1 MEMANL
7 VLEEAEEKM
16 KKTVEATRREFNG
29 IRTGRASPALLDRIT
44 VDVYG
49 TQLPLN
55 QVATIS
61 VPEARLLM
69 ISPWDKGTIPAIERS
84 IMKSDLG
91 LNPSSDGNVIRLAI
105 PQLTEE
111 RRRDLT
117 RVVHRK
123 AEEGKIAIR
132 NVRREANEEL
142 KKLRKAS
149 DISED
154 DEKRAEERVQKLTDK
169 YISEIERIQ
178 ENKEQEVLEV

>member
-1 MEMANL
+1 MANL

-29 IRTGRASPALLDRIT
+29 IRTGRATPRCWIGSPWMCT
-44 VDVYG
+44 G

-91 LNPSSDGNVIRLAI
+91 
-105 PQLTEE
+105 
-111 RRRDLT
+111 
-117 RVVHRK
+117 
-123 AEEGKIAIR
+123 AEP
-132 NVRREANEEL
+132 L
-142 KKLRKAS
+142 
-149 DISED
+149 
-154 DEKRAEERVQKLTDK
+154 Q
-169 YISEIERIQ
+169 
-178 ENKEQEVLEV
+178 

>member
-7 VLEEAEEKM
+7 GLEEAEEKM

-29 IRTGRASPALLDRIT
+29 IRTGRATPALLDRIT

-55 QVATIS
+55 QGATIS

>member
-1 MEMANL
+1 MANL

>member
-16 KKTVEATRREFNG
+16 KKTVDATRREFNG
-29 IRTGRASPALLDRIT
+29 IRTGRATPALLDRIT

-69 ISPWDKGTIPAIERS
+69 ISPWDKSTIPAIERS

-117 RVVHRK
+117 RVVHKK
-123 AEEGKIAIR
+123 AEEGKVAIR

-154 DEKRAEERVQKLTDK
+154 EEKRAEERVQKLTDK
-169 YISEIERIQ
+169 YISEIDRIQ
-178 ENKEQEVLEV
+178 EIKEQEVLEV

>member
-29 IRTGRASPALLDRIT
+29 IRTGRATPALLDRIT

-69 ISPWDKGTIPAIERS
+69 ISPWDKSTIPAIERS

-117 RVVHRK
+117 RVVHKK
-123 AEEGKIAIR
+123 AEEGKVAIR

-154 DEKRAEERVQKLTDK
+154 EEKRAEERVQKLTDK
-169 YISEIERIQ
+169 YISEIDRIQ
-178 ENKEQEVLEV
+178 EIKEQEVLEV

>member
-1 MEMANL
+1 MANL

-16 KKTVEATRREFNG
+16 KKTVDATRREFNG
-29 IRTGRASPALLDRIT
+29 IRTGRATPALLDRIT

-69 ISPWDKGTIPAIERS
+69 ISPWDKSTIPAIERS

-117 RVVHRK
+117 RVVHKK
-123 AEEGKIAIR
+123 AEEGKVAIR

-154 DEKRAEERVQKLTDK
+154 EEKRAEERVQKLTDK
-169 YISEIERIQ
+169 YISEIDRIQ
-178 ENKEQEVLEV
+178 EIKEQEVLEV

>member
-1 MEMANL
+1 MANL

-29 IRTGRASPALLDRIT
+29 IRTGRATPALLDRIT

-69 ISPWDKGTIPAIERS
+69 ISPWDKSTIPAIERS

-117 RVVHRK
+117 RVVHKK
-123 AEEGKIAIR
+123 AEEGKVAIR

-154 DEKRAEERVQKLTDK
+154 EEKRAEERVQKLTDK
-169 YISEIERIQ
+169 YISEIDRIQ
-178 ENKEQEVLEV
+178 EIKEQEVLEV